1 MKKNENSSSNYSKL
15 ITDNR
20 IFVSD
25 ILAKL
30 AVYTGEGWIK
40 NKLSVDDRYLNE
52 KARMRGLTSIKSQ
65 FELSLCVRTYL
76 DNLPLA
82 NFNFVVRCNNQR

>member
-15 ITDNR
+15 IIDNR

-65 FELSLCVRTYL
+65 FELSLCVRTGGI
-76 DNLPLA
+76 
-82 NFNFVVRCNNQR
+82 